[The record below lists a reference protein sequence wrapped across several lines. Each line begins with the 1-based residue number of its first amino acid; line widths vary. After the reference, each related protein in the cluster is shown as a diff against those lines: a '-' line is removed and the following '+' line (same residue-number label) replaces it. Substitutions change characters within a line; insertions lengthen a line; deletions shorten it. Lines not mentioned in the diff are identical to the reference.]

1 MPFLRACAGRKQ
13 SSILC
18 ILFFSLFSWKCD
30 RESVFQSQRSKM
42 TLTELTVLVREGSR
56 TFFQSDKRGGF
67 LVGVVGPSKPAHF
80 EWSVNGKTV
89 VSEMGISV
97 NGNRLDAASLDSAL
111 VSPDRVVQIYK
122 DGTRI
127 ELAPLEGLEDDAN
140 GLALSVTRPT
150 PAEIAFLPV
159 GAPEYLPLRGK
170 RPFITWRAK
179 GGSYTLVAYAGP
191 ASTNS
196 KTGLTVEGATSLK
209 AILIA
214 LKHDP
219 GPAFLEKTY
228 RGIDT
233 SVARRAE
240 RLENLVNR
248 GYLRLSDRL
257 MTTAIAWAK
266 LSLDALLI
274 EREQTFAVSS
284 LPWNGSFD
292 GRANLQS
299 LNGLAL
305 ATGEYEIAAR
315 LLRTWAET
323 QDRGSA
329 RKTYGR
335 IARLLHA
342 SPPVYDGV
350 DVGGLFVRGLYDY
363 VVATNDTALAEE
375 LYPSVRRSIE
385 GMIRYNVGDDN
396 LVRHGAGETWMN
408 PDRFRTGTPPFSAV
422 EVQTLW
428 QFELEIGTFIAQL
441 VGDSVAVKAW
451 SQGAAQTSIRFA
463 ESFVDTGRR
472 IVYDYLD
479 GNGRGVDVLRPN
491 GLLAIDGI
499 DGELIQQALI
509 RRSVGSLFYSRGV
522 GTLAKG
528 ETGFQSSVDGV
539 LPTNG
544 AIATWLA
551 GPFVY
556 AVTRSDRPDLGYAV
570 SRTLAQTAM
579 EREMI
584 GTLPSFF
591 PAAADRLP
599 ESGGILQN
607 ASLQGMAEF
616 VRSAYQDYLG
626 IRVDVPSSVLRF
638 EPKLPP
644 AIESAEFTVYMG
656 PSPIQG
662 SYRREKDHVRFT
674 LSLPDLP
681 RPVLWRFTWM
691 LDRGDAWI
699 GSVRVRPGATVS
711 MLAAPEGILAY
722 EGEKEL
728 KLDEQWF
735 VKGFSKKND
744 PPPLRLADFPV
755 EVTEPRVPK

>member
-1 MPFLRACAGRKQ
+1 
-13 SSILC
+13 
-18 ILFFSLFSWKCD
+18 
-30 RESVFQSQRSKM
+30 M
-42 TLTELTVLVREGSR
+42 TLGELTVVVREGSR

-67 LVGVVGPSKPAHF
+67 LVGAVGPSKAVHF
-80 EWSVNGKTV
+80 EWSVNGKAV
-89 VSEMGISV
+89 VSEIGISV
-97 NGNRLDAASLDSAL
+97 NGKGLDAASLDSAL
-111 VSPDRVVQIYK
+111 VSPDRVVQVYK
-122 DGTRI
+122 DGTRV
-127 ELAPLEGLEDDAN
+127 ELSPLEGLEADAN
-140 GLALSVTRPT
+140 GVALSVTRPA
-150 PAEIAFLPV
+150 PADISLRAV
-159 GAPEYLPLRGK
+159 AAQGYLSLRGK
-170 RPFITWRAK
+170 KQFIKWQEK
-179 GGSYTLVAYAGP
+179 GEGHTLVAYAGP
-191 ASTNS
+191 GSTAS
-196 KTGLTVEGATSLK
+196 KAGLTVEGATSLK
-209 AILIA
+209 AILIT
-214 LKHDP
+214 LKHDS
-219 GPAFLEKTY
+219 GPELLERAY
-228 RGIDT
+228 RGSDA
-233 SVARRAE
+233 SVERRAQRME
-240 RLENLVNR
+240 RLINR

-257 MTTAIAWAK
+257 MTTAIAWTK
-266 LSLDALLI
+266 LSLDALLV
-274 EREQTFAVSS
+274 ERERTFAVSS

-299 LNGLAL
+299 LSGLAL
-305 ATGEYEIAAR
+305 TSGEYENAAK

-323 QDRGSA
+323 QDIGPS

-335 IARLLHA
+335 IARLLQA

-363 VVATNDTALAEE
+363 IVATNDTALAEE
-375 LYPSVRRSIE
+375 LYPSVRRCID

-396 LVRHGAGETWMN
+396 LVRHGAAETWMN
-408 PDRFRTGTPPFSAV
+408 PDRFRKGTPPFSAV

-428 QFELEIGTFIAQL
+428 QFEQEIGTFIAQL
-441 VGDSVAVKAW
+441 AGDSVAVKTW
-451 SQGAAQTSIRFA
+451 SQGAAQTSSRFT

-479 GNGRGVDVLRPN
+479 GNGRGIDVLRPN

-499 DGELIQQALI
+499 DGELIQQALV
-509 RRSVGSLFYSRGV
+509 RRSVGSLLYSRGG
-522 GTLAKG
+522 GTLARE
-528 ETGFQSSVDGV
+528 ETGFQPAANGV

-544 AIATWLA
+544 AIATWLV

-556 AVTRSDRPDLGYAV
+556 AVTRSDRPDLGYVV
-570 SRTLAQTAM
+570 SRALAQTAM

-591 PAAADRLP
+591 PAAEDRLP
-599 ESGGILQN
+599 ESGVVIQN
-607 ASLQGMAEF
+607 ASLLGMAEF
-616 VRSAYQDYLG
+616 VRSVYQDYLG

-656 PSPIQG
+656 PSPILG
-662 SYRREKDHVRFT
+662 SYRREQDHARFT

-699 GSVRVRPGATVS
+699 GSVKVRPGSTVS
-711 MLAAPEGILAY
+711 IVAAPEGILAY

-744 PPPLRLADFPV
+744 LPPLRLAEFPR
-755 EVTEPRVPK
+755 EVTEPLVAK